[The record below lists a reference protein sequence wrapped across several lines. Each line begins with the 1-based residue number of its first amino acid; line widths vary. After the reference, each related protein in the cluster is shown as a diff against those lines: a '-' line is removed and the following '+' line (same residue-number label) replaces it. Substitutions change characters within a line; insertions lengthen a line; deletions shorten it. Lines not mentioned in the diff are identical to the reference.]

1 MTEYRKPAPHGD
13 RFPDK
18 NAALIRRSTA
28 QSTAAAGG
36 FVRRRQAATRVAPLE
51 CGCPDPWAHR
61 CFRPEPSETM
71 IDAYTSTVEMLAALG
86 YPAAPLVPELRGL
99 WRRGDREAVSSVTS
113 RWVI

>member
-1 MTEYRKPAPHGD
+1 
-13 RFPDK
+13 
-18 NAALIRRSTA
+18 
-28 QSTAAAGG
+28 
-36 FVRRRQAATRVAPLE
+36 
-51 CGCPDPWAHR
+51 
-61 CFRPEPSETM
+61 M